1 MNRHQRRAF
10 QLNVRMSGVE
20 ADRLAVLAAHWSL
33 TCADVVR
40 MLVKR
45 EFDELE
51 LDRPIEPL
59 PPLRLADIPR
69 GPKFGGQAVAV
80 PFPCPAP

>member
-1 MNRHQRRAF
+1 MNRRQRRAH
-10 QLNVRMSGVE
+10 QINVRMSGVE
-20 ADRLAVLAAHWSL
+20 AERLAALAAHWSL

-45 EFDELE
+45 EVDD
-51 LDRPIEPL
+51 LDLGQPIEPM
-59 PPLRLADIPR
+59 PSLRLADIPR

-80 PFPCPAP
+80 PF